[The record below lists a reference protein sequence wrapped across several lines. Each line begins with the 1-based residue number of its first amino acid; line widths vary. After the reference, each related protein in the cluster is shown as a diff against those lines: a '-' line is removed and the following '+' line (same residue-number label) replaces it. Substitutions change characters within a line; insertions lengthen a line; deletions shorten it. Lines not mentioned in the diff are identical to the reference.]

1 MSKRKR
7 KTSKY
12 HFGNL
17 KDGREAHIYRL
28 TNSNGLE
35 AEITNFGGILVSLKV
50 PDANQDIDDIVLG
63 YDTLDEYVA
72 DTNYFGCTVGRY
84 ANRIAGGNFRI
95 DDIEYQ
101 LTQNDGENHL
111 HGGLFGFN
119 KKLWDAYSKGDTI
132 GLRYSSR
139 DGEEGY
145 PGNLTATVRY
155 ILTDRDE
162 LKIEYT
168 ATTDKPTL
176 CNLSHHSYFN
186 LAGAGNTDITRHN
199 LTINAR
205 RFTPIQ
211 EDLVPTGE
219 FQKVIGTPLDF
230 THPTEIGA
238 RIDEDHIQLRL
249 GGGYDHNWTL
259 NSSEQSD
266 PAATV
271 YEPNTGRVME
281 LYTTE
286 PGLQFYSGNF
296 LDRKTKGKKRKRYPH
311 RGGLCLEAQHY
322 PNSPNQPTFPST
334 VLKPRE
340 TYRQTTT
347 YKFSM
352 RPSPVLPSI
361 GKT

>member
-1 MSKRKR
+1 MSKFKR
-7 KTSKY
+7 KTSKH

-28 TNSNGLE
+28 TNPNGLE

-72 DTNYFGCTVGRY
+72 DKNYFGCTVGRY

-111 HGGLFGFN
+111 HGGLLGFN
-119 KKLWDAYSKGDTI
+119 KKLWDAYSIGDTI
-132 GLRYSSR
+132 KLRYTSR

-155 ILTDRDE
+155 TLTDRDE

-211 EDLVPTGE
+211 EDLIPTGE
-219 FQKVIGTPLDF
+219 LQKVIGTPMDF

-266 PAATV
+266 PAATA
-271 YEPNTGRVME
+271 YEPTTGRVME

-296 LDRKTKGKKRKRYPH
+296 LDGKTKGKQRKRYPH

-322 PNSPNQPTFPST
+322 PNSPNQPTFPNT
-334 VLKPRE
+334 LLKPRE

-352 RPSPVLPSI
+352 RHAPVPPSI